1 MNVSAIEARVDSL
14 LAMTQQQSSMLLQ
27 NTLYQGT
34 LGVMHALYGPNSSQ
48 ERDLRTYI
56 EKLSEKLHPSYPH
69 IISQSI
75 AAIAGALASVKGE
88 LQSGFVGSL
97 RAGIAGELLS
107 DLLKLARTVL
117 DPLRR
122 EEADGL
128 LRGRR
133 QGIVGGTGFIGKEA
147 LFQTRRVDRHREEAQ
162 LVVMHN
168 DAVRRSV

>member
-117 DPLRR
+117 DQGGD
-122 EEADGL
+122 EAKNVAAVLAAAAFED
-128 LRGRR
+128 
-133 QGIVGGTGFIGKEA
+133 
-147 LFQTRRVDRHREEAQ
+147 
-162 LVVMHN
+162 M
-168 DAVRRSV
+168 VRRLAELKGLPQEEKIRKGSSPLLALDTFSNID